1 MTDSSTEALISLRGV
16 SKVFKTEKGD
26 VMALDNVSLDIAKG
40 EIFGIIGMSGAG
52 KSTLVRTMNFLEV
65 PTGGEVR
72 VLGKVLSG
80 LTRKEL
86 NALRHQT
93 AMIFQHFNLLM
104 QKTVIDNVCFPLI
117 ISGVPRTEARTRAME
132 LLGLVG
138 LEDRSGSYPAQLSGG
153 QKQRVAIARALST
166 NPEILLCDEATS
178 ALDPQST
185 VAVLD
190 ILREINKTMGI
201 TIVVI
206 THQMSVVKEICTR
219 VAIMDH
225 GRVMETGPVLEV
237 FMKPR
242 SAVGRQ
248 IIFDGFSL
256 PPLDTDWRIRVVI
269 EGDRALKPAIAS
281 LIQEVGPVSIL
292 YADVQN
298 TVVGSAGQV
307 ILELPE
313 DEVLRKATFEY
324 LRAQGLYFE
333 VKGGHVYSD

>member
-256 PPLDTDWRIRVVI
+256 PPLDTDRRIRVVI